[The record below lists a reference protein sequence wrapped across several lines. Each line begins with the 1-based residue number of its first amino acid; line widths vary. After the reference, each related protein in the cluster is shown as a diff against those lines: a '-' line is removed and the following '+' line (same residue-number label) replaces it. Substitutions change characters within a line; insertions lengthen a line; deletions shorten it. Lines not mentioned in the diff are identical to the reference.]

1 MYESLIQSALLSLY
15 RSFYSYNLELDLEK
29 KGVVETSYAWIWPW
43 KGFKE
48 PVIF

>member
-1 MYESLIQSALLSLY
+1 MGKLRIK
-15 RSFYSYNLELDLEK
+15 DLRK
-29 KGVVETSYAWIWPW
+29 RVVETSYAWIWPW